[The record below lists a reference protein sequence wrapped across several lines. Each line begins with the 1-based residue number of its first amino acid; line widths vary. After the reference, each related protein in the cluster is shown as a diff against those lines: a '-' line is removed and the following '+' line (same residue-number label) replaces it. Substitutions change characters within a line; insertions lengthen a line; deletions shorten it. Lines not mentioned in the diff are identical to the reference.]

1 MSDGSISAA
10 QRMYPSASDAA
21 PAAAAERQPA
31 ATAAAAPAAPAP
43 AQSPPD
49 PAQAAQAPAPQ
60 PRSRW
65 GERPPA
71 LPVQPK
77 GVPDAPEPL
86 NGAALMYDA
95 PPGSV
100 QDVQAIM
107 ALPDD
112 PAAVEAAGF
121 DVTPEA
127 RAERQEAA
135 TALHAAGLSRAE
147 VDLAWKHAVR
157 AAHPSW
163 QAPSIE
169 AADAALRQHFGDRYE
184 DQMAAAREF
193 FQGIVARS
201 PAIKRHVTANGL
213 DRSPEFIIALAKAA
227 TRRRGR

>member
-1 MSDGSISAA
+1 MSDDFAA
-10 QRMYPSASDAA
+10 AAARMYPSHG
-21 PAAAAERQPA
+21 
-31 ATAAAAPAAPAP
+31 AAPAP
-43 AQSPPD
+43 AASAAPAAETRQPVAD
-49 PAQAAQAPAPQ
+49 PAASRAPGAAEPAEPRAPWSQ
-60 PRSRW
+60 W

-193 FQGIVARS
+193 YQGIVARS

-227 TRRRGR
+227 TRRRAAR

>member
-1 MSDGSISAA
+1 MSDDFAA
-10 QRMYPSASDAA
+10 AAARMFPSHGAAPAPAVSAA
-21 PAAAAERQPA
+21 PAAATRQPA
-31 ATAAAAPAAPAP
+31 AAEPSTGSVPAAGEPAAPRPP
-43 AQSPPD
+43 A
-49 PAQAAQAPAPQ
+49 
-60 PRSRW
+60 RW

-71 LPVQPK
+71 LPVQPT

-86 NGAALMYDA
+86 TGAALMYDA

-147 VDLAWKHAVR
+147 VDVAWKHAVR

-169 AADAALRQHFGDRYE
+169 AADAALRQHFGDRYN
-184 DQMAAAREF
+184 DQTAAAREF
-193 FQGIVARS
+193 YQGIVARS

-227 TRRRGR
+227 TRRRAAR

>member
-1 MSDGSISAA
+1 MSDDFAA
-10 QRMYPSASDAA
+10 AAARMYPSHG
-21 PAAAAERQPA
+21 
-31 ATAAAAPAAPAP
+31 AAPAP
-43 AQSPPD
+43 AAS
-49 PAQAAQAPAPQ
+49 AAPAADTRQ
-60 PRSRW
+60 PVAAAEPSTGSVPAAAEPAAPRPPARW
-65 GERPPA
+65 GECPPA

-135 TALHAAGLSRAE
+135 TALHAAGLSTAE
-147 VDLAWKHAVR
+147 IDLAWKHAVR

-169 AADAALRQHFGDRYE
+169 AADAALRQHFGDRYN

-193 FQGIVARS
+193 YQGIVARS

-227 TRRRGR
+227 TRRRAAR

>member
-1 MSDGSISAA
+1 MSDDFAA
-10 QRMYPSASDAA
+10 AAARMYPSHGPAPAPSVSAA
-21 PAAAAERQPA
+21 PAAETRQPVAAAQPSTASIPAAAE
-31 ATAAAAPAAPAP
+31 PAAPRPP
-43 AQSPPD
+43 A
-49 PAQAAQAPAPQ
+49 
-60 PRSRW
+60 RW
-65 GERPPA
+65 GERPPV

-193 FQGIVARS
+193 YQGIVARS

-213 DRSPEFIIALAKAA
+213 DRSPEFIVALAKAA
-227 TRRRGR
+227 TRRRAAR

>member
-1 MSDGSISAA
+1 MSDDFAA
-10 QRMYPSASDAA
+10 AAARMYPSHG
-21 PAAAAERQPA
+21 
-31 ATAAAAPAAPAP
+31 AAPAP
-43 AQSPPD
+43 AAS
-49 PAQAAQAPAPQ
+49 AAPAAETRQ
-60 PRSRW
+60 PVADHAASRAPGAAEPAEPRAPWSQW

-127 RAERQEAA
+127 RTERQEAA

-147 VDLAWKHAVR
+147 VDLAWKHAIR

-184 DQMAAAREF
+184 EQMAAAREF
-193 FQGIVARS
+193 YQGIVARS

-227 TRRRGR
+227 TRRRAAR

>member
-1 MSDGSISAA
+1 
-10 QRMYPSASDAA
+10 
-21 PAAAAERQPA
+21 
-31 ATAAAAPAAPAP
+31 
-43 AQSPPD
+43 
-49 PAQAAQAPAPQ
+49 
-60 PRSRW
+60 
-65 GERPPA
+65 
-71 LPVQPK
+71 
-77 GVPDAPEPL
+77 
-86 NGAALMYDA
+86 MYDA

-135 TALHAAGLSRAE
+135 TALYAAGLSRAE

-193 FQGIVARS
+193 YQGIVARS

-227 TRRRGR
+227 TRRRAR